1 MFSMEQMLRQA
12 QMLKESMTKKREEI
26 NEQKFEGTSGDG
38 AVVVVFTGA
47 RNMCSLRIDESLRA
61 NPQQLEA
68 HVCAAVNA
76 ALGRIQER
84 TEKEFQQMTGGMIPP
99 GLF

>member
-1 MFSMEQMLRQA
+1 MEQVLRQA
-12 QMLKESMTKKREEI
+12 QQMKDTMTKKREEI
-26 NEQKFEGTSGDG
+26 HLQKFEGASADG
-38 AVVVVFTGA
+38 AVSVVFTGE
-47 RNMCSLRIDESLRA
+47 RRMCSLRIDESLRD

-84 TEKEFQQMTGGMIPP
+84 MEKEIQDVAGGMIPS